1 MQERQLQVVGSPLEI
16 VQQAARSLELSSTE
30 VNQAIA
36 KASQENCVP
45 SAKFM
50 DKRSDVSCWM
60 RVADLNGWL
69 FKARC
74 PTDVQLE
81 ALERMSQHRALN
93 PELAAQRDILRQQ
106 KQASP
111 ASHIL
116 SQQEVFSDATAP
128 TQAVSQQHSPVERQA
143 NVPQIEFETLE
154 TTTPQQ
160 HLNTQF
166 A

>member
-1 MQERQLQVVGSPLEI
+1 MTASRPKSKTIDLRNLLAPRVQEIVTKGCIFKDPQYSLYYTAREAIGWQNWMQERQLQVAGSPLEI

-36 KASQENCVP
+36 KVSQENCVP

-81 ALERMSQHRALN
+81 ALERMS
-93 PELAAQRDILRQQ
+93 
-106 KQASP
+106 
-111 ASHIL
+111 
-116 SQQEVFSDATAP
+116 
-128 TQAVSQQHSPVERQA
+128 
-143 NVPQIEFETLE
+143 
-154 TTTPQQ
+154 
-160 HLNTQF
+160 
-166 A
+166 